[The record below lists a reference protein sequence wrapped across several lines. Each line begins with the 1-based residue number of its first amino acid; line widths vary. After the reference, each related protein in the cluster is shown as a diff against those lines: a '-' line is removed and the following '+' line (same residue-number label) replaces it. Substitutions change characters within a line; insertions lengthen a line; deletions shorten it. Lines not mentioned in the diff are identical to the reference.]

1 MQVLGIGSFLTQT
14 GNRPNAQH
22 QWTEI
27 VDISIPVGTQVV
39 IPCQNHWGLFFG
51 SLDVPL
57 DPLDQNVSPQWNPSD
72 HNWGLGRAQVSVL
85 DVNAPNFQAS
95 PPTQSARISVRMNL
109 LDHNGDDG
117 WVGLL
122 GYSLIFLGVA
132 ARTPILRTAADATAK
147 EMKIDFS

>member
-1 MQVLGIGSFLTQT
+1 M
-14 GNRPNAQH
+14 
-22 QWTEI
+22 
-27 VDISIPVGTQVV
+27 DIPIPVGTQVV
-39 IPCQNHWGLFFG
+39 IPCQDYWLLSFG

-57 DPLDQNVSPQWNPSD
+57 DPLDGNVSPQWNASD
-72 HNWGLGRAQVSVL
+72 HNWGSGRAQVTVL
-85 DVNAPNFQAS
+85 DVNAPSFQAS

-122 GYSLIFLGVA
+122 GYSLIFFGP
-132 ARTPILRTAADATAK
+132 AREAPVLHTAAAVDAK